1 MYTGNVSMSFVIKQT
16 IIRLL
21 GVAVVTLSSLAC
33 IACDSGSLAKTSGA
47 ANARRSGD
55 MSRIVEGERTSGL
68 PWNRVRSW
76 AYWLDNPDLKQLSAS
91 PFDLLVIDSSADGS
105 AAHAFTAQQIAA
117 LRRTNPQRRVIA
129 YLSIGQAESYRGYW
143 QRGWRPGSPDWLG
156 AQDSAWPGN
165 YWVRYWRPAWQALI
179 YRYLDAIIAAG
190 FDGVYLDRVDAYQE
204 SYAGGHEEDM
214 VQFVANLA
222 RYARARSPL
231 GEDFGI
237 IVQNAEELAGGHPDY
252 VRLVTGIAREEV
264 YVRATDVPTSQAARA
279 QAESYLDLFLQSGR
293 LVLTVDYASRPELI
307 CSAYRLA
314 RAKGYVP
321 YVTDVSL
328 DRLRADPGCR

>member
-1 MYTGNVSMSFVIKQT
+1 MSFVIKQT

-21 GVAVVTLSSLAC
+21 GVAVVTLSGLAC
-33 IACDSGSLAKTSGA
+33 IACDSSSVGRTSGA
-47 ANARRSGD
+47 SNARRTMD
-55 MSRIVEGERTSGL
+55 VSRTVDGERTSSL
-68 PWNRVRSW
+68 PWSRVRSW
-76 AYWLDNPDLKQLSAS
+76 AYWLDNPDLRQLGAS

-105 AAHAFTAQQIAA
+105 AARAFTAQQIAA
-117 LRRTNPQRRVIA
+117 LRRTEPQRRVVA

-143 QRGWRPGSPDWLG
+143 QRGWHPGAPDWLG

-165 YWVRYWRPAWQALI
+165 YWVEYWQPAWQALI

-204 SYAGGHEEDM
+204 SYAAGHEEDM

-237 IVQNAEELAGGHPDY
+237 IVQNAEELAAGHLDY

-279 QAESYLDLFLQSGR
+279 QVESYLDLFLQNGR
-293 LVLTVDYASRPELI
+293 LVLTVDYASRPDLI

-321 YVTDVSL
+321 YVTDVGL
-328 DRLRADPGCR
+328 DRLRTDPGCR

>member
-1 MYTGNVSMSFVIKQT
+1 MSSTLGQT

-21 GVAVVTLSSLAC
+21 SVAVVALGGLAC
-33 IACDSGSLAKTSGA
+33 IACASGVAGKASGTP
-47 ANARRSGD
+47 NARRTMDSKQL
-55 MSRIVEGERTSGL
+55 SGL

-76 AYWLDNPDLKQLSAS
+76 AYWLDNPDLKQLGAS

-105 AAHAFTAQQIAA
+105 AARAFTAQQIAA
-117 LRRTNPQRRVIA
+117 LRRTAPQRRVVA

-143 QRGWRPGSPDWLG
+143 QHGWRPGSPDWLG

-165 YWVRYWRPAWQALI
+165 YWVQYWQPAWQALI

-204 SYAGGHEEDM
+204 SYAAGHEQDM
-214 VQFVANLA
+214 VRFVADLA
-222 RYARARSPL
+222 RYARAHSSQ
-231 GEDFGI
+231 GEGFGI
-237 IVQNAEELAGGHPDY
+237 IVQNAEELAGNHPDY
-252 VRLVTGIAREEV
+252 IRLVTGIAREEV

-279 QAESYLDLFLQSGR
+279 QAESYLDLFRQSGK

-321 YVTDVSL
+321 YVTDVGL
-328 DRLRADPGCR
+328 DRLRTDPGCR